1 MAGTDKSKQP
11 GLQASGPVIV
21 LVAPQLGENIG
32 MAARAMLN
40 CGLTELR
47 LVGPRDG
54 WPNRHALAAAAGA
67 DSVVEAAQVFETTA
81 EAVAD
86 FSMLYATTARPRGM
100 VKPVVTPR
108 EAAREMRVA
117 LKPGARQKVGVL
129 FGAERMGLTN
139 EDIVRADRIIQA
151 PLNPAYASLNL
162 AQAVLLVAW
171 EYLAAG
177 DDSPAV
183 TLPTGDSLPA
193 DRRILED
200 FLDRLDDLLDE
211 KRFYQPPE
219 KRPRMRRNV
228 RNIFTR
234 AELTEQEVATLHGI
248 LSALLGAKLPSEEE

>member
-1 MAGTDKSKQP
+1 MAGTDKSKAH
-11 GLQASGPVIV
+11 GLQAAGPAIV

-54 WPNRHALAAAAGA
+54 WPNRHALAAAVGA
-67 DSVVEAAQVFETTA
+67 DSVVENAIVYDSTA

-86 FSMLYATTARPRGM
+86 FTTLYATTARPRGM

-108 EAAREMRVA
+108 EAAREMRSA
-117 LKPGARQKVGVL
+117 LDGGGKQKIGVL

-139 EDIVRADRIIQA
+139 EDIVRADRIISA

-171 EYLAAG
+171 EFAAAG
-177 DDSPAV
+177 DESPAAA
-183 TLPTGDSLPA
+183 LPTGDSVPA
-193 DRRILED
+193 SRELLDE
-200 FLDRLDDLLDE
+200 FLDRLDALLDE

-219 KRPRMRRNV
+219 KRPKMRRNLH
-228 RNIFTR
+228 NIFTR
-234 AELTEQEVATLHGI
+234 NDLTEQEVATLHGVV
-248 LSALLGAKLPSEEE
+248 SALLGAKVRD

>member
-1 MAGTDKSKQP
+1 MAGTDKSKPQGLQP
-11 GLQASGPVIV
+11 GGPVIV

-54 WPNRHALAAAAGA
+54 WPNRHALAAAVGA
-67 DSVVEAAQVFETTA
+67 DAVVENARLYDSTA

-86 FSMLYATTARPRGM
+86 LTTLYATTARPRGM

-108 EAAREMRVA
+108 EAAREMRAA
-117 LKPGARQKVGVL
+117 LSEEGSGQRIGVL

-139 EDIVRADRIIQA
+139 EDIVRADRIISA

-177 DDSPAV
+177 DETPALS
-183 TLPTGDSLPA
+183 LPTGDSVPA
-193 DRRILED
+193 SRELLDE
-200 FLDRLDDLLDE
+200 FLDRLDALLDE

-219 KRPRMRRNV
+219 KRPKMRRNL

-248 LSALLGAKLPSEEE
+248 LSALLGAKVRND

>member
-1 MAGTDKSKQP
+1 MAGTDKSKPLNLQP
-11 GLQASGPVIV
+11 GPVMI

-40 CGLTELR
+40 CGLGELR
-47 LVGPRDG
+47 LVKPRDA
-54 WPNRHALAAAAGA
+54 WPNRHAVAAAAGA
-67 DSVVEAAQVFETTA
+67 HAVIDAAEVFETTG

-86 FSMLYATTARPRGM
+86 ITTLYATTARPRGM

-108 EAAREMRVA
+108 EAAREMRA
-117 LKPGARQKVGVL
+117 AISDKASGQRIGVL

-139 EDIVRADRIIQA
+139 EDIVRADRLISA
-151 PLNPAYASLNL
+151 PLNPGYSSLNL

-177 DDSPAV
+177 DETPASV
-183 TLPTGDSLPA
+183 LPTGDSVPA
-193 DRRILED
+193 SRELLDE
-200 FLDRLDDLLDE
+200 FLDRLDALLDE

-219 KRPRMRRNV
+219 KRPKMRRNL

-234 AELTEQEVATLHGI
+234 NDLTEQEVATLHGI
-248 LSALLGAKLPSEEE
+248 LSALLGAKLQD